1 MSRLHLL
8 TTTAH
13 PTMYQHADP
22 DTGADVHENLGRLI
36 TPRHT
41 SSIELTAEAGLTWA
55 ADNDCFQGLD
65 ERRYVDMLDRI
76 TGLAGCKFVTVP
88 DVVGDAAATRELFD
102 VWAPELEARGL
113 PVGYVLQDGSA
124 EAGVP
129 WDRIDALFIGGSTE
143 YKLGPEAAE
152 FACEAKRLGK
162 WVHWGRVN
170 TLKRINYIASLG
182 AADSVDGSKWARWR
196 KTYLDT
202 GLRWVREAEALTPE
216 PAPTAAPA
224 IAAELTTR
232 ERVAAEQRLNELIH
246 VAAKAGI
253 ADARLRAAIA
263 AARESA
269 NAAWRLEREAHAAI
283 GNELTIAA

>member
-1 MSRLHLL
+1 MSNLTPRINLL

-13 PTMYQHADP
+13 PTMYQHGDP
-22 DTGADVHENLGRLI
+22 DTGADVHANLGRLI

-41 SSIELTAEAGLTWA
+41 SSIELTAEAGITWA

-65 ERRYVDMLDRI
+65 EKRYVAMLDRI

-88 DVVGDAAATRELFD
+88 DVVGDAYETRVMFD

-113 PVGYVLQDGSA
+113 PVGYVLQDGSG
-124 EAGVP
+124 EVGVP

-152 FACEAKRLGK
+152 FAREAKRLGK

-170 TLKRINYIASLG
+170 TLKRIRYIAELG
-182 AADSVDGSKWARWR
+182 AVDSIDGSKWARWR

-202 GLRWVREAEALTPE
+202 GLRWVRESEALM
-216 PAPTAAPA
+216 PTDAPA
-224 IAAELTTR
+224 EVTPAAAATIEREAAEL
-232 ERVAAEQRLNELIH
+232 RLNVLL
-246 VAAKAGI
+246 
-253 ADARLRAAIA
+253 ADAEPRDARYAERIK

-269 NAAWRLEREAHAAI
+269 NAAWRIERA
-283 GNELTIAA
+283 ELALVGVELAVAR